1 MSAAIFLPSN
11 HWLRE
16 FRHTRILTHRY
27 TFAFALALALA
38 LALAQTASILTANDV
53 SIIIVTLIGIA
64 LRIS

>member
-27 TFAFALALALA
+27 TFALALA

>member
-27 TFAFALALALA
+27 TFA

>member
-27 TFAFALALALA
+27 TLALALA
-38 LALAQTASILTANDV
+38 LAFALALA
-53 SIIIVTLIGIA
+53 
-64 LRIS
+64 